1 MRIAPKSTS
10 LKVDLKNKRLPFLV
24 RTNLAVSQPLCLS
37 PASQEISVNF
47 INITDKLGDA
57 QISPE
62 INQLLQL
69 HGERS
74 CFVSDLYHRRR
85 LQSVTMTENMSQH
98 SVFILEERRTTSP
111 SPLATANL
119 ENLQADMQ
127 LD

>member
-1 MRIAPKSTS
+1 M
-10 LKVDLKNKRLPFLV
+10 
-24 RTNLAVSQPLCLS
+24 
-37 PASQEISVNF
+37 NF

-85 LQSVTMTENMSQH
+85 FQSVTMTENMSQH